1 MIRRPPRSTLT
12 DTLFPY
18 TTLFRS
24 ISHGGADFGAFVET
38 ETTDDPVGQADADE
52 AVFELAGLEL
62 GADQDGAILGL
73 AAATDVA
80 FDLLADE
87 PRFLG
92 SVPNAEDPDLLAA
105 IELGP
110 QRLAQPAA
118 ANGDQTAPHAHE

>member
-24 ISHGGADFGAFVET
+24 ISHGVAAFGAFVET
-38 ETTDDPVGQADADE
+38 ETTDDPVGQADADA

-62 GADQDGAILGL
+62 GAAQDGAILGL

-80 FDLLADE
+80 FALLADE

-92 SVPNAEDPDLLAA
+92 SVPVADDPHLLAA
-105 IELGP
+105 IDPG
-110 QRLAQPAA
+110 QQHLAQPSDVLGA
-118 ANGDQTAPHAHE
+118 QHT